1 MKFRIFNSVYWRI
14 ELSLYSTVRYKLFIN
29 DIMKHSKQKNYFLGV
44 SLVCLALLLSCRKK
58 DERYEGYYVGEE
70 RYCYFDSG
78 ATTPSIDST
87 YLQEIDITYEKALRP
102 RNRIYTFL
110 RVYDNPSH
118 QIAEQSQQSFENH
131 EYLSPL
137 GGYVRF
143 SGDSLYMAFSNWSDA
158 EEVWDI
164 KTWEFKGKRN

>member
-1 MKFRIFNSVYWRI
+1 MR
-14 ELSLYSTVRYKLFIN
+14 
-29 DIMKHSKQKNYFLGV
+29 HSKQNNYFFALGLICLI
-44 SLVCLALLLSCRKK
+44 SLFSCRKK

-70 RYCYFDSG
+70 RYAYIDSG

-87 YLQEIDITYEKALRP
+87 YVQEIDITYEKAISSKKK
-102 RNRIYTFL
+102 IYTFL
-110 RVYDNPSH
+110 RVFNNPYS
-118 QIAEQSQQSFENH
+118 QISQLSQKSFENH

-143 SGDSLYMAFSNWSDA
+143 SGDSMYMAFSNWTDA

-164 KTWEFKGKRN
+164 ETWEFKGKRN